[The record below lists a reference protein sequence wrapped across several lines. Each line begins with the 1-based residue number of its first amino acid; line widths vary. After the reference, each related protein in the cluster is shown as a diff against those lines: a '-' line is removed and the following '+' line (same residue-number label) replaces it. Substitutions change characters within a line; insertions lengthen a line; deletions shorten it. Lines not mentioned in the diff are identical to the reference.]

1 MNAKAKGTR
10 LEHRS
15 RALLEAAGYQVVRA
29 AGSLG
34 DFDLVGIGRTDFVL
48 VQVKSRQ
55 FPGPLERAAL
65 AESVCPPNTR
75 KLLHRWRP
83 RQRQPDVMEL

>member
-1 MNAKAKGTR
+1 MNAKAKGAR
-10 LEHRS
+10 LERRS
-15 RALLEAAGYQVVRA
+15 RDLLEAVGYRVTRA

-34 DFDLVGIGRTDFVL
+34 EWDLIAVGRTDFVL
-48 VQVKSRQ
+48 VQVRARD

-75 KLLHRWRP
+75 KLLHRWR
-83 RQRQPDVMEL
+83 RGRRQPDVMEL

>member
-48 VQVKSRQ
+48 VQVKSERL
-55 FPGPLERAAL
+55 PGPLERAAL
-65 AESVCPPNTR
+65 AEAVCPPNTR
-75 KLLHRWRP
+75 KLLHRWRR
-83 RQRQPDVMEL
+83 RQRQPDVMEF